1 MYTLLRN
8 FFVSTLL
15 LAFCAAPAWAIEN
28 NLNLPELTGP
38 VVDQM
43 DLLRPLEKEQLERM
57 LTKMYETG
65 RIQMA
70 VFITRS
76 LEGLDIES
84 YSISVAEKWQLG
96 RKGQDQGLLMVIAPA
111 ERRMRL
117 EVGYGLEGDIT
128 DAFSR
133 QVLDDVVVPYFRKQR
148 YGDGL
153 MLATQAIAEKLKLE
167 GLDAPVKNPLAKS
180 SGRSTPAKLIVLLFL
195 IFWLMLFFRGLFL
208 PFGAGSGWGYRG
220 RNGGGFGGFGGGGFG
235 GGGGFS
241 GGGGGFGG
249 GGSSSSW

>member
-1 MYTLLRN
+1 MHTLLRH
-8 FFVSTLL
+8 FFAFTFL
-15 LAFCAAPAWAIEN
+15 LAFGSGPAWALDN
-28 NLNLPELTGP
+28 NLNIPELSGP

-43 DLLRPLEKEQLERM
+43 DFLKPLEAEQLERM

-65 RIQMA
+65 KIQMA

-76 LEGLDIES
+76 LQGYDIES

-96 RKGQDQGLLMVIAPA
+96 RKGQDQGLLLVIAPT

-133 QVLDDVVVPYFRKQR
+133 HVLDDIVVPYFRKQR

-167 GLDAPVKNPLAKS
+167 GLDAPVKNPLQTRERGGSPA
-180 SGRSTPAKLIVLLFL
+180 RSLIVLLFL

-208 PFGAGSGWGYRG
+208 PYGAGSGWGYRNRG
-220 RNGGGFGGFGGGGFG
+220 GGGFGGF